1 MPVSSP
7 SEVGRPSGP
16 SMPASIFLMSIGDIW
31 MPVRLPPILLV
42 CVPFGM
48 ECPFQ
53 SLEVDDLELELS
65 ARRPAVARGSG
76 LRRRALGV
84 ELLAVFLARRA
95 LVLLVDEVGTLR
107 AQVHFLLQHAAHEV
121 ALARVH

>member
-31 MPVRLPPILLV
+31 MPVRLPPVLLA

-53 SLEVDDLELELS
+53 SLEIDDPELQLA
-65 ARRPAVARGSG
+65 ARGPAVARGGG
-76 LRRRALGV
+76 LGGRAFRV
-84 ELLAVFLARRA
+84 QLLAVLLARRA
-95 LVLLVDEVGTLR
+95 LVLLVDEVGTL
-107 AQVHFLLQHAAHEV
+107 
-121 ALARVH
+121 